1 MKSWGVKEVRLA
13 GYNRIQVKVTFAP
26 SALAKNLFPAK
37 PLFKLGQKTGLGPII
52 SSKCQNN

>member
-1 MKSWGVKEVRLA
+1 MLA
-13 GYNRIQVKVTFAP
+13 GYTRIQVKVTFAP
-26 SALAKNLFPAK
+26 SAHAKNLFPVK